1 MKTIETKS
9 LLTKFFYKNEHLF
22 FQILVQG
29 ESKTDVYGEYD
40 DYSDYKASF
49 DTLQRNLTNGS
60 ALKLVSDNYMKTG
73 NRFAKVA

>member
-60 ALKLVSDNYMKTG
+60 ALKLVTLS
-73 NRFAKVA
+73 R